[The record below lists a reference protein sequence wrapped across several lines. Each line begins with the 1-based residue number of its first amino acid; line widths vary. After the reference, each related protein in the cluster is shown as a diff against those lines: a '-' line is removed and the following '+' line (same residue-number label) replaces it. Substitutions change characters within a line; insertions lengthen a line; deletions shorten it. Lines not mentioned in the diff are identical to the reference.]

1 MAAAKKSVKK
11 KTSRKRS
18 AARLKTLAFDIGG
31 SGLKASVLDEN
42 GKMLTERVRVDT
54 PKPCPPALLLKK
66 LKELTAQLP
75 LFDRVSAGFPGPVRK
90 GRVIS
95 AANLESDEWNGFD
108 LQRAIAR
115 QTGKPTIV
123 INDADMQGLGAIKGK
138 GVEMVITLGTGLGSS
153 LFEDGRLAPHIELAH
168 IPFRKGET
176 YEEQLGNPALEK
188 VGKRRWNRRLA
199 KAVEVFRT
207 MTNFDKLY
215 IGGGNAAN
223 VSVNLGPD
231 VEIVSNTMGMRGG
244 IWLWK
249 DTNLN
254 DGVQK

>member
-1 MAAAKKSVKK
+1 
-11 KTSRKRS
+11 
-18 AARLKTLAFDIGG
+18 
-31 SGLKASVLDEN
+31 VLDEN

-75 LFDRVSAGFPGPVRK
+75 PFDRVSAGFPGPVRK

>member
-1 MAAAKKSVKK
+1 
-11 KTSRKRS
+11 
-18 AARLKTLAFDIGG
+18 
-31 SGLKASVLDEN
+31 
-42 GKMLTERVRVDT
+42 
-54 PKPCPPALLLKK
+54 
-66 LKELTAQLP
+66 
-75 LFDRVSAGFPGPVRK
+75 
-90 GRVIS
+90 
-95 AANLESDEWNGFD
+95 
-108 LQRAIAR
+108 
-115 QTGKPTIV
+115 
-123 INDADMQGLGAIKGK
+123 
-138 GVEMVITLGTGLGSS
+138 
-153 LFEDGRLAPHIELAH
+153 LAPHIELAH

-188 VGKRRWNRRLA
+188 VGRRRWNRRLA

-223 VSVNLGPD
+223 VSINLGPD
-231 VEIVSNTMGMRGG
+231 VEIVSNIMGMRGG